1 MTIELDFFVE
11 ALNTARKPVRERA
24 GFAYQVIA
32 SQCEKALVTPH
43 KLPRRY
49 FVERARTVYREANN
63 PQQEDALRLC
73 FGALFEY
80 CAQFNDALIPPP
92 LTLSVEKKIT
102 VINDNSPALA
112 LVDALEQM
120 LEVELSKKQSVT
132 TRAMLLSLLLA
143 KHAAIRSKQQLNTV
157 LSAGVADVLIFKD
170 AQFAAL
176 SLKND
181 RVIFDAV
188 ALRAF
193 TLFKSLPAQA
203 TATKSISEA
212 LSSVF
217 QRYALERHL
226 SMQVTLADA
235 LEALSFTT
243 QSIAAESFST
253 LYTPLDCSSFTRA
266 ITGAGQTECETK
278 ANQRA
283 ARRRNKRTIKELM
296 SLEKLTELFDEQS
309 QRQLSFDA
317 RTQSADS
324 ELIYL
329 VRKSVQA
336 YAAADEKQLRNSS
349 AFNQLKNNLVDLL
362 NVAYESSSGFSF
374 VAVAI
379 ATYISDLMLHG
390 SNTKEKLA
398 VSTIETYLSTLSVFA
413 RDVWSDEAFLLHAQ
427 ESHEAL
433 EELSEDVSDRLGE
446 LPDASK
452 QSTAIGFLRY
462 LSQTTRIKLF
472 DANEVEFLGAGA
484 CETRAHYI
492 PPQDFNAACDSFLSK
507 ANTAERRQFAIFA
520 QLAYGAGL
528 RRKEASLLETSD
540 VRIELKALYITR
552 LLKRKT
558 LKAVRRFPMCLLP
571 LDFVERLEIYIDER
585 EKIGRDTLFDDYV
598 LSALNDEFIQTL
610 RAQCANENLVF
621 HSLRHSAA
629 NNIVFQL
636 SLCCSP
642 ALKTYRES
650 VFFLKSGIF
659 SDNQLERVRLELETL
674 GRPPNNFFA
683 TLDTVA
689 QLLGHVSPVVTS
701 NSYLHLLDVLFFMK
715 NSLRSQSLSTDSMA
729 SLLPDT
735 NYRFEFKKRYEA
747 TRGLR
752 EAEKLL
758 FKTFTRG
765 LPEAHVFETQEVL
778 PEQRVKQSSPT
789 FSDYL
794 TALTHYKTVSNIH
807 FDNALREHFDECAAS
822 IDIRFLQEKPFTT
835 KSWISLV
842 DTLSAVSWTAKNINA
857 ISTSSNTSRQVVVT
871 RLREAERHL
880 RALNLLGL
888 SRSKVTLYL
897 PDASQSEQAKKWAV
911 MIEELGFT
919 VLAVTDDKQTHT
931 SMASKPVN
939 LRWPLWRY
947 LPDILCILTSYLN
960 FQQNVSPKEQ
970 S

>member
-1 MTIELDFFVE
+1 MTIELEFFVD
-11 ALNTARKPVRERA
+11 ALNTEPKAVREKA
-24 GFAYQVIA
+24 GFAYQVIKE
-32 SQCEKALVTPH
+32 QCEKPLLTPQ
-43 KLPRRY
+43 KVPKRY
-49 FVERARTVYREANN
+49 FVERARTVYKKANR
-63 PQQEDALRLC
+63 QQEEDALRLC

-92 LTLSVEKKIT
+92 LTLPVEQKIT
-102 VINDNSPALA
+102 VINDNSPALG
-112 LVDALEQM
+112 LVDALEEM

-143 KHAAIRSKQQLNTV
+143 KHAGIGSKQQLNTF
-157 LSAGVADVLIFKD
+157 LSADVADLTIFKD

-176 SLKND
+176 SLKKD

-193 TLFKSLPAQA
+193 TLLKSLPAQA
-203 TATKSISEA
+203 TKINSISAA
-212 LSSVF
+212 LSRVF
-217 QRYALERHL
+217 QHYALERHL
-226 SMQVTLADA
+226 SIKLTET

-243 QSIAAESFST
+243 QSIAAGSFSR
-253 LYTPLDCSSFTRA
+253 LYTPLSDASFARA
-266 ITGAGQTECETK
+266 ITGARAVDGEIKT
-278 ANQRA
+278 NQREQ
-283 ARRRNKRTIKELM
+283 RRRNKRTVKELM

-317 RTQSADS
+317 RAQSADS
-324 ELIYL
+324 ELIHV

-336 YAAADEKQLRNSS
+336 YAEADEKQQRNSS

-362 NVAYESSSGFSF
+362 NVAYERSSCFSF

-379 ATYISDLMLHG
+379 GTYITDLILHG
-390 SNTKEKLA
+390 GNIKEKLA

-413 RDVWSDEAFLLHAQ
+413 CDAWSDEALLAEAQ

-433 EELSEDVSDRLGE
+433 EELSEDVADTLSE
-446 LPDASK
+446 LSDASK
-452 QSTAIGFLRY
+452 QSTALGFLQY
-462 LSQTTRIKLF
+462 LSQTTRIKYF
-472 DANEVEFLGAGA
+472 DAEELEYKGAGA
-484 CETRAHYI
+484 CEARAHYI
-492 PPQDFNAACDSFLSK
+492 SPQDFNETCDSFISN
-507 ANTAERRQFAIFA
+507 ANTPERRQFVFFA

-540 VRIELKALYITR
+540 VSIELKALYITR
-552 LLKRKT
+552 LIKRKT

-571 LDFVERLEIYIDER
+571 LDLVERLENHIDER
-585 EKIGRDTLFDDYV
+585 EKIGRYTLFDDYV
-598 LSALNDEFIQTL
+598 LSALNDEFIKTL
-610 RAQCANENLVF
+610 RAHCDNENLVF

-629 NNIVFQL
+629 NNLLFQL

-642 ALKTYRES
+642 QLKAYRDS
-650 VFFLKSGIF
+650 VLFLKADIF
-659 SDNQLERVRLELETL
+659 SDKQLERVTQELEAL

-689 QLLGHVSPVVTS
+689 QMMGHVSPIVTAT
-701 NSYLHLLDVLFFMK
+701 SYLHLLDVLFFMK

-778 PEQRVKQSSPT
+778 PERRVKQPSPT

-807 FDNALREHFDECAAS
+807 FDNALREHFEECAAS
-822 IDIRFLQEKPFTT
+822 IDIGFLQEKLFTT

-857 ISTSSNTSRQVVVT
+857 VSTLSKTSRQTAIT

-880 RALNLLGL
+880 RALNLFELNQ
-888 SRSKVTLYL
+888 SKVKLYM
-897 PDASQSEQAKKWAV
+897 PDKSQSEHAEKWAV
-911 MIEELGFT
+911 MIEKLGFT
-919 VLAVTDDKQTHT
+919 VLAETDEKQKHT
-931 SMASKPVN
+931 SVASKPIN

-947 LPDILCILTSYLN
+947 LPDILSILTAYLN
-960 FQQNVSPKEQ
+960 FQKSMAPKE
-970 S
+970 

>member
-1 MTIELDFFVE
+1 MKIELDFFVD
-11 ALNTARKPVRERA
+11 ALNRERKPVRECA
-24 GFAYQVIA
+24 GFAYQVIRA
-32 SQCEKALVTPH
+32 QCEKALVTPQ
-43 KLPRRY
+43 KMSKRY
-49 FVERARTVYREANN
+49 FVERARNIYKKSGKQHE
-63 PQQEDALRLC
+63 EDALRLC
-73 FGALFEY
+73 LFALYEH
-80 CAQFNDALIPPP
+80 CAQFNEYLIPPP
-92 LTLSVEKKIT
+92 LTLSVEQKIT
-102 VINDNSPALA
+102 VINDDSPRLA
-112 LVDALEQM
+112 LIDALEQM
-120 LEVELSKKQSVT
+120 LDVELSKKQTVT
-132 TRAMLLSLLLA
+132 TRAMLLALLLC
-143 KHAAIRSKQQLNTV
+143 KHAGIRSMQTLNTV
-157 LSAGVADVLIFKD
+157 LSADIADLMSFKD
-170 AQFAAL
+170 AQFVTL
-176 SLKND
+176 ELNNG

-193 TLFKSLPAQA
+193 MLLNSLPPKA

-226 SMQVTLADA
+226 SIQLTLAEA

-520 QLAYGAGL
+520 QLAYYAGL

-540 VRIELKALYITR
+540 VRIYLKALYITR
-552 LLKRKT
+552 LIKRKT
-558 LKAVRRFPMCLLP
+558 VRAVRRFPMCLLP
-571 LDFVERLEIYIDER
+571 LNLVERLESYIDER
-585 EKIGRDTLFDDYV
+585 EKLGRDTLFDDYV
-598 LSALNDEFIQTL
+598 LSALNDEFMQAL

-629 NNIVFQL
+629 NNLVFQL

-642 ALKTYRES
+642 DLKMYREN
-650 VFFLKSGIF
+650 VFFLKSDIF
-659 SDNQLERVRLELETL
+659 SDNQVEHIEKDLMTL
-674 GRPPNNFFA
+674 GRAPNNFFA

-689 QLLGHVSPVVTS
+689 QLLGHVSPVVTAT
-701 NSYLHLLDVLFFMK
+701 SYLHLLDALFFMK
-715 NSLRSQSLSTDSMA
+715 NNLRTQPLSADAVA
-729 SLLPDT
+729 SLLRDT
-735 NYRFEFKKRYEA
+735 NYRFDFKKSYEA
-747 TRGLR
+747 AGDLHERN
-752 EAEKLL
+752 KLL
-758 FKTFTRG
+758 FKAFTRG
-765 LPEAHVFETQEVL
+765 LSEARHYETREL
-778 PEQRVKQSSPT
+778 IPPPVKQSPLT

-794 TALTHYKTVSNIH
+794 NALTQYKTSSNIH
-807 FDNALREHFDECAAS
+807 FDNALLVHFEECAAS
-822 IDIRFLQEKPFTT
+822 LGIDFLKGKPFTS
-835 KSWISLV
+835 KSWVSLV
-842 DTLSAVSWTAKNINA
+842 DTLSAEPWTTKNINA
-857 ISTSSNTSRQVVVT
+857 VSTLSKTSSQIVIT

-880 RALNLLGL
+880 RALHLLGL
-888 SRSKVTLYL
+888 NQSKVTLYTS
-897 PDASQSEQAKKWAV
+897 DESQSDQAEKWTV
-911 MIEELGFT
+911 LIEKYGFT
-919 VLAVTDDKQTHT
+919 VFAITDEKQKGT

-947 LPDILCILTSYLN
+947 LPEILCILTSYLN
-960 FQQNVSPKEQ
+960 FQKNMAPMEQ

>member
-1 MTIELDFFVE
+1 MTIELEFFVD
-11 ALNTARKPVRERA
+11 ALSTERKTVRECA
-24 GFAYQVIA
+24 GFAYQVIKV
-32 SQCEKALVTPH
+32 QCEKALVTPH
-43 KLPRRY
+43 KLPKRY
-49 FVERARTVYREANN
+49 FVERARTVYRKANRV
-63 PQQEDALRLC
+63 QEEDALRLC

-92 LTLSVEKKIT
+92 LTLSVEQKIT
-102 VINDNSPALA
+102 VINDKSPALA

-132 TRAMLLSLLLA
+132 TRSMLLSLLLA
-143 KHAAIRSKQQLNTV
+143 KHAGIGSKQQLNTV
-157 LSAGVADVLIFKD
+157 LSAEVADVTIFKD
-170 AQFAAL
+170 AQLAVL
-176 SLKND
+176 TLKND

-193 TLFKSLPAQA
+193 TLLKSLPAQA
-203 TATKSISEA
+203 TATQSISEA

-217 QRYALERHL
+217 QCYAPEGHL
-226 SMQVTLADA
+226 STQLTLTEA

-243 QSIAAESFST
+243 QSIASEVFST

-266 ITGAGQTECETK
+266 ITGAGPAESEVKT
-278 ANQRA
+278 NQRTK
-283 ARRRNKRTIKELM
+283 RGRNKRTIKELV

-413 RDVWSDEAFLLHAQ
+413 RAVWSDEAFLLHAQ

-552 LLKRKT
+552 LIKRKT
-558 LKAVRRFPMCLLP
+558 LKAVRRFPLCLLP
-571 LDFVERLEIYIDER
+571 SDLVERLESYIDER

-598 LSALNDEFIQTL
+598 LSALNDEFTQTL

-629 NNIVFQL
+629 NNLVFQL

-642 ALKTYRES
+642 QLKAYRDS
-650 VFFLKSGIF
+650 VFFLKSVIF
-659 SDNQLERVRLELETL
+659 SDNQLERIRYELEAL
-674 GRPPNNFFA
+674 GRPTDNFFA

-689 QLLGHVSPVVTS
+689 QLLGHVSPAVTA
-701 NSYLHLLDVLFFMK
+701 NSYLHLLDVLFFIS
-715 NSLRSQSLSTDSMA
+715 NSLRTQSLRA
-729 SLLPDT
+729 S
-735 NYRFEFKKRYEA
+735 
-747 TRGLR
+747 
-752 EAEKLL
+752 
-758 FKTFTRG
+758 
-765 LPEAHVFETQEVL
+765 
-778 PEQRVKQSSPT
+778 S
-789 FSDYL
+789 
-794 TALTHYKTVSNIH
+794 
-807 FDNALREHFDECAAS
+807 AA
-822 IDIRFLQEKPFTT
+822 
-835 KSWISLV
+835 
-842 DTLSAVSWTAKNINA
+842 
-857 ISTSSNTSRQVVVT
+857 
-871 RLREAERHL
+871 
-880 RALNLLGL
+880 
-888 SRSKVTLYL
+888 
-897 PDASQSEQAKKWAV
+897 
-911 MIEELGFT
+911 
-919 VLAVTDDKQTHT
+919 
-931 SMASKPVN
+931 
-939 LRWPLWRY
+939 
-947 LPDILCILTSYLN
+947 
-960 FQQNVSPKEQ
+960 
-970 S
+970 

>member
-11 ALNTARKPVRERA
+11 VLNTEQKTVRGCA
-24 GFAYQVIA
+24 GFAYQVIT

-43 KLPRRY
+43 KLPKRY
-49 FVERARTVYREANN
+49 FVERARTVYRKANRA
-63 PQQEDALRLC
+63 QEEDALRLC

-92 LTLSVEKKIT
+92 LTLSVEQKIT
-102 VINDNSPALA
+102 VINDNSPALG
-112 LVDALEQM
+112 LVDALEEM
-120 LEVELSKKQSVT
+120 LEVELSKKQSAT

-143 KHAAIRSKQQLNTV
+143 RHAAICSKQQLNTF
-157 LSAGVADVLIFKD
+157 LSADVADLTIFKD

-176 SLKND
+176 SLKKD

-188 ALRAF
+188 ALRTF
-193 TLFKSLPAQA
+193 TLLKSLPAQA

-226 SMQVTLADA
+226 STQLTLTQA

-243 QSIAAESFST
+243 KSIAAESFSR
-253 LYTPLDCSSFTRA
+253 LYTPLSDASFARA
-266 ITGAGQTECETK
+266 ITGTGPAESEVKT
-278 ANQRA
+278 NQRTK
-283 ARRRNKRTIKELM
+283 RGRNKRTIKELV
-296 SLEKLTELFDEQS
+296 SPEKLTELFDEQS

-379 ATYISDLMLHG
+379 ATCISDLMLHG

-507 ANTAERRQFAIFA
+507 ANTVERRQFAIFA

-610 RAQCANENLVF
+610 RAHCDNENLVF

-629 NNIVFQL
+629 NNLVFQL

-642 ALKTYRES
+642 QLKAYRDS
-650 VFFLKSGIF
+650 VFFLKADIL
-659 SDNQLERVRLELETL
+659 SDKQLERVTQELEAL

-689 QLLGHVSPVVTS
+689 QMMGHVSPVVTAT
-701 NSYLHLLDVLFFMK
+701 SYLHLLDVLFFMK

-735 NYRFEFKKRYEA
+735 NYRFDFKKRYEA

-794 TALTHYKTVSNIH
+794 TELTHYKTVSNIH
-807 FDNALREHFDECAAS
+807 FDNALREHFEECAAS
-822 IDIRFLQEKPFTT
+822 IDICFLQEKPFTS
-835 KSWISLV
+835 KIWVSLV
-842 DTLSAVSWTAKNINA
+842 DTLSMATWSARNTKA
-857 ISTSSNTSRQVVVT
+857 ISTLSKTSSQGVIT
-871 RLREAERHL
+871 RLRDAERHL
-880 RALNLLGL
+880 RALNLIGL
-888 SRSKVTLYL
+888 SQSKVTLYL
-897 PDASQSEQAKKWAV
+897 PDESRSEQAKKWAV
-911 MIEELGFT
+911 MIKKLGFT
-919 VLAVTDDKQTHT
+919 VLPVTDDNQKGA
-931 SMASKPVN
+931 SIASKPHG

-947 LPDILCILTSYLN
+947 LPGILCILTSYLN
-960 FQQNVSPKEQ
+960 FQQNVSPVEQ

>member
-1 MTIELDFFVE
+1 MTIELDFFVD
-11 ALNTARKPVRERA
+11 ALNTERKTVREST
-24 GFAYQVIA
+24 GFAYQVIRG
-32 SQCEKALVTPH
+32 QCEKALVTPH

-49 FVERARTVYREANN
+49 FTERARTVYREANN

-80 CAQFNDALIPPP
+80 CAQFNDALISPP
-92 LTLSVEKKIT
+92 LTLSVEKQIT

-112 LVDALEQM
+112 LVDALEGM
-120 LEVELSKKQSVT
+120 LEIELSKKQSAA

-143 KHAAIRSKQQLNTV
+143 KHAGIASKQQLNTV
-157 LSAGVADVLIFKD
+157 LSADVADVSIFKD
-170 AQFAAL
+170 AQLAAL

-193 TLFKSLPAQA
+193 TLLKSLPAQT
-203 TATKSISEA
+203 TAIKSISEA

-217 QRYALERHL
+217 KRHALERHL
-226 SMQVTLADA
+226 SMRLTLEEA

-243 QSIAAESFST
+243 QSIASESFSK
-253 LYTPLDCSSFTRA
+253 LYRPLSDASLARA
-266 ITGAGQTECETK
+266 ITGTGPAESEANT
-278 ANQRA
+278 NQRA
-283 ARRRNKRTIKELM
+283 KRGRNKRTIKELV
-296 SLEKLTELFDEQS
+296 SLEELTELFDEQS

-324 ELIYL
+324 ELIHL
-329 VRKSVQA
+329 VRQSVQA
-336 YAAADEKQLRNSS
+336 YAEADEKQLRNSS

-390 SNTKEKLA
+390 SNRKEKLA

-413 RDVWSDEAFLLHAQ
+413 RDVWSDETLLVQAQ

-433 EELSEDVSDRLGE
+433 EELSEDVADTLSE
-446 LPDASK
+446 LPDVSK
-452 QSTAIGFLRY
+452 QSTVLNFLQY
-462 LSQTTRIKLF
+462 LSQATRIKLF
-472 DANEVEFLGAGA
+472 DAEELEYLGAAA
-484 CETRAHYI
+484 CESRAHYI
-492 PPQDFNAACDSFLSK
+492 SPQDFNETCDSFLSK
-507 ANTAERRQFAIFA
+507 ANTTERRQFVIFA
-520 QLAYGAGL
+520 QLAYRAGL

-540 VRIELKALYITR
+540 VCIELKALYISR
-552 LLKRKT
+552 LIKRKT
-558 LKAVRRFPMCLLP
+558 LKAVRRFPLCLLP
-571 LDFVERLEIYIDER
+571 LDFVERLESYTGER
-585 EKIGRDTLFDDYV
+585 EKVGRDTLFDDYV

-629 NNIVFQL
+629 NNLVFQL

-650 VFFLKSGIF
+650 VFFLKADIF
-659 SDNQLERVRLELETL
+659 SDNQLKCIRHELEAL
-674 GRPPNNFFA
+674 GRPTNNFFA

-689 QLLGHVSPVVTS
+689 QMMGHISPVVTAT
-701 NSYLHLLDVLFFMK
+701 SYLHLLDVLFFMK

-807 FDNALREHFDECAAS
+807 FDNALREHFEECAAS
-822 IDIRFLQEKPFTT
+822 IDIGFLQEKPFTT
-835 KSWISLV
+835 KSWINLV

-897 PDASQSEQAKKWAV
+897 PDESQSEQAKKWAV
-911 MIEELGFT
+911 MIERLGFT
-919 VLAVTDDKQTHT
+919 VLAVTDDKQTRT
-931 SMASKPVN
+931 SIASKPRD

-947 LPDILCILTSYLN
+947 LPNILCILTSYLN
-960 FQQNVSPKEQ
+960 L
-970 S
+970 